1 MDSELYLYSDGVL
14 FVERTNELAVWC
26 EVKGVLPGAV
36 VKARMNS
43 PISTMH

>member
-26 EVKGVLPGAV
+26 EVKGVIT
-36 VKARMNS
+36 RS
-43 PISTMH
+43 RSESEDE